1 MRAPRQTTYNGVM
14 NETHSAAETT
24 LSEDDVTACVRVL
37 RAIEAD
43 RSHLTRLTR
52 EQRREL
58 LTLAG
63 LVAKPERHNL
73 VRMAKAFRRAEREAA
88 KERDRKIIEQT
99 GLRIQRRSEVYAPLW
114 LEPPKPEDLED
125 RTELHQERTCYV
137 CKKPFTRTHR
147 YYDSMCAACGDFNY
161 AKREQTA
168 DLSGHYALVTGA
180 RVKIGFQA
188 SLKLLRAGAH
198 VIVTTRFPI
207 DAAERYSKETDFS
220 EFSER
225 LQIHG
230 LDLRHTPSVEI
241 FTRFLLERLPR
252 LDYILNNACQ
262 TVRRPAG
269 FFQHLLEKE
278 AAAVATLPREL
289 RGVLARHD
297 ELRRILEGASADALV
312 SANAGT
318 LGAGMVDGV
327 GGVGVRGVG
336 VRGVC
341 VGGSV
346 SAGVGEGVGIGSGG
360 GGGSA
365 VGIGSGAGTGSG
377 GGGADVAV
385 GGGGG
390 QGGGACGG
398 GGALVGGSAA
408 GHGDAP
414 FVTAAELRSHAEG
427 LLHSAALS
435 QRRYLDEDY
444 RDGNTLFPAGR
455 YDEDRQQVDLRE
467 INSWRLRLHE
477 VETPELL
484 EVQLVNA
491 IAPYIL
497 NARLKPLMV
506 RTPGGHKHI
515 VNVSAMEGQFYR
527 ATKTD
532 KHPHTNMAKAAL
544 NMMTRT
550 SAPDFVKGGIHMNAV
565 DTGWVTD
572 EDPAVHAARKA
583 EEGFA
588 PPLDIIDGAA
598 RIVDPIFV
606 GRLTGTHV
614 WGQFLKDY
622 KPTPW

>member
-1 MRAPRQTTYNGVM
+1 MDRTNPD
-14 NETHSAAETT
+14 TT
-24 LSEDDVTACVRVL
+24 LTDDDVRTCVRVL

-43 RSHLTRLTR
+43 RSHLTRLTQ

-63 LVAKPERHNL
+63 LVAKPERHDL
-73 VRMAKAFRRAEREAA
+73 VKMAKAFRRAEREAA
-88 KERDRKIIEQT
+88 KERDRKVIEQT
-99 GLRIQRRSEVYAPLW
+99 GLRVQRRSETYAPLW
-114 LEPPKPEDLED
+114 LEPPKPEDLGE
-125 RTELHQERTCYV
+125 RPQLHQERSCYV
-137 CKKPFTRTHR
+137 CKKPFVKMHR
-147 YYDSMCAACGDFNY
+147 YYDSMCDECGDFNY

-198 VIVTTRFPI
+198 VIVTTRFPV
-207 DAAERYSKETDFS
+207 DAADRYSKEPDFTA
-220 EFSER
+220 FRER

-230 LDLRHTPSVEI
+230 LDLRHTPSVEL
-241 FTRFLLERLPR
+241 FTRFLVERLPR

-269 FFQHLLEKE
+269 FFQHLLARE
-278 AAAVATLPREL
+278 AESIALLPQSL
-289 RGVLARHD
+289 RGPLASHD
-297 ELRRILEGASADALV
+297 ELRRSLEGAQP
-312 SANAGT
+312 AG
-318 LGAGMVDGV
+318 AVVAAAVQGM
-327 GGVGVRGVG
+327 
-336 VRGVC
+336 
-341 VGGSV
+341 
-346 SAGVGEGVGIGSGG
+346 AT
-360 GGGSA
+360 A
-365 VGIGSGAGTGSG
+365 H
-377 GGGADVAV
+377 VAATA
-385 GGGGG
+385 
-390 QGGGACGG
+390 QR
-398 GGALVGGSAA
+398 
-408 GHGDAP
+408 
-414 FVTAAELRSHAEG
+414 VTAAQVAATAHGVHGEG

-435 QRRYLDEDY
+435 QKRYLDEDF
-444 RDGNTLFPAGR
+444 REGESIFPTNR
-455 YDEDRQQVDLRE
+455 YDEDRQQIDLRD
-467 INSWRLRLHE
+467 INSWRLRMHE

-506 RTPGGHKHI
+506 GTPGTHKHI

-550 SAPDFVKGGIHMNAV
+550 SAPDYVKDGIHMNAV

-583 EEGFA
+583 EEGFS

-622 KPTPW
+622 KPAPW